1 MNILLAKC
9 KLELGIGRY
18 LKIGMT
24 DDELAEKIVRQISI
38 PMFSRYVKNRVLLRG
53 VSLRMVDDKG
63 SYEIPLDDNMLASFE
78 QFDIKIKGLQKI
90 VRNEKAMSAYFNS
103 PLYVP
108 NFNGARYNSSF
119 GMDSFANSLTY
130 ASMAEAF
137 DPGINPTFVEPYYL
151 QMTDPVVNYELFK
164 FDLTILTTHA
174 NNLSTIPDSVGTLFE
189 KLVMLDMKNVLY
201 NSDLKYIDNLETPIA
216 TVQLKIDSW
225 ATAESDKETF
235 INEQLKKVNVIN
247 NMQILY

>member
-1 MNILLAKC
+1 MDMNILLAKC

-53 VSLRMVDDKG
+53 VSLRKVDDKG

-119 GMDSFANSLTY
+119 GMD
-130 ASMAEAF
+130 
-137 DPGINPTFVEPYYL
+137 
-151 QMTDPVVNYELFK
+151 
-164 FDLTILTTHA
+164 
-174 NNLSTIPDSVGTLFE
+174 
-189 KLVMLDMKNVLY
+189 
-201 NSDLKYIDNLETPIA
+201 
-216 TVQLKIDSW
+216 
-225 ATAESDKETF
+225 
-235 INEQLKKVNVIN
+235 
-247 NMQILY
+247 